1 MKPGEMKKK
10 LGLIVNPLAGIG
22 GRVGLKGSDG
32 IDTVKKAFAM
42 GAEIISPAR
51 AMEALKELYPCK
63 DEFDLI
69 TYPQE
74 MGEDEA
80 EECGFSPIVLGE
92 IDPDQTTAEDT
103 RSAACNMVEFGVDL
117 IIFVG
122 GDGTARD
129 VYEAIGDKTVVLGIP
144 SGVKIH
150 SSVYA
155 VNPHRAAELVKMYMR
170 GLAPVREMEVM
181 DIDEDLFRQGQVS
194 ARLYGYLRV
203 PYERRLVQ
211 GAKAASSG
219 SGDNLRTIAEAVV
232 DSMNDDYY
240 YILGPGTT
248 VKAIGDE
255 LKIDK
260 TLLGVDMVSR
270 KQLIGKDLNEQ
281 QLLEL
286 IDGKKAKIVVTVIGG
301 QGYIFGRGNQQISPH
316 VIRKVGKQN
325 IIVVATK
332 NKLLSLHGPL
342 LVDTGDSECDCY
354 LSGYIRVITGYNEE
368 SAWKVEC

>member
-1 MKPGEMKKK
+1 LNPGEIKKK

-32 IDTVKKAFAM
+32 IETVKKAFLL
-42 GAEIISPAR
+42 GAEINSPIR
-51 AMEALKELYPCK
+51 AIETLQGLFPYK
-63 DEFDLI
+63 DEFDLY
-69 TYPQE
+69 TYPKR

-80 EECGFSPIVLGE
+80 KACGFSPIVLGE
-92 IDPDQTTAEDT
+92 IDPDQTSADDT
-103 RSAACNMVEFGVDL
+103 RAAACKMMGIGVDL
-117 IIFVG
+117 IVFVG

-144 SGVKIH
+144 AGVKIH

-155 VNPHRAAELVKMYMR
+155 INPHRASELIKMFMM
-170 GLAPVREMEVM
+170 GNAPVREMEVM
-181 DIDEDLFRQGQVS
+181 DIDEDLFRKGQVS

-203 PYERRLVQ
+203 PYERGFNQIAKSASL
-211 GAKAASSG
+211 GAGNIS
-219 SGDNLRTIAEAVV
+219 TIAEAVV
-232 DSMNDDYY
+232 DNMNDDDY

-260 TLLGVDMVSR
+260 TLLGVDVIYR
-270 KQLIGKDLNEQ
+270 KLLIGKDLNEI
-281 QLLEL
+281 QLLDL
-286 IDGKKAKIVVTVIGG
+286 IEGKKAKIVVTVIGG
-301 QGYIFGRGNQQISPH
+301 QGYLFGRGNQQISPR

-325 IIVVATK
+325 LIVIATK
-332 NKLLSLHGPL
+332 SKLLSLNGPL
-342 LVDTGDSECDCY
+342 LVDTGDSDCDKN

-368 SAWKVEC
+368 SAWKIEC